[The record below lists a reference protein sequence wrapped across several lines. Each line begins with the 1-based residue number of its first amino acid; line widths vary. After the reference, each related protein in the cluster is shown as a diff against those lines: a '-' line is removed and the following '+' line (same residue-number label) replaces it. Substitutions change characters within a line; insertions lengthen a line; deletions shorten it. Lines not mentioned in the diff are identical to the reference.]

1 MLTQD
6 AINFEQIV
14 ESIRT
19 FDSPIPKEPAHVES
33 SDSVRDTMMDLIEA
47 IHKRD
52 FAPEKCAYYMHP
64 TKANELLDEIVP
76 DAWTGTRTDT
86 NPTFQ
91 NRPIR
96 THPTIPEDVILFLA
110 PDAITLGG
118 KIYAPE
124 IIAYA
129 D

>member
-19 FDSPIPKEPAHVES
+19 FDSPVPGKPAHVEA
-33 SDSVRDTMMDLIEA
+33 SDSIRDTMADLFHS

-52 FAPEKCAYYMHP
+52 YNPDKCAYYMHP
-64 TKANELLDEIVP
+64 TTAKELYQSDEMMYIDVGEVP
-76 DAWTGTRTDT
+76 EFHG
-86 NPTFQ
+86 
-91 NRPIR
+91 RPIR
-96 THPTIPEDVILFLA
+96 THPTIPEDVTLFLA